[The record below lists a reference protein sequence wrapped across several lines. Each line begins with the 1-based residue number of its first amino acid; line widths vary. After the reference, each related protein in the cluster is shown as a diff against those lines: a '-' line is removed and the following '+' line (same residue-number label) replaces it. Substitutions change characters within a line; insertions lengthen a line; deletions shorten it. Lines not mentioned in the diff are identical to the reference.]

1 MNPKVSLVIGIICIS
16 FSPIFVKLA
25 GVSPISTSF
34 YRLFVAWL
42 LLAPYCIAKRR
53 LKIERKALLITLA
66 GGIVFGLDIYVWNVS
81 LHTISATVSTLLANL
96 TPIWV
101 GLLSFILFKR
111 RSGKMFWAGTAI
123 AMVGMVLL
131 VGYENILRLQ
141 FSIGIILAL
150 LSSLL
155 YTIFLMMTKSVLKTI
170 STQTFMFYN
179 MLASC
184 VFLLMI
190 ATLQQ
195 NNMVDYPAKALF
207 CFLGLGVICQL
218 SGWLAI
224 NRALT
229 FLDSTKVSIAL
240 LSVVAFAGFLA
251 AMILNEKLAFSEI
264 LGSVIVLA
272 GIAITFL
279 KPGRLVLK

>member
-1 MNPKVSLVIGIICIS
+1 MNPKASLVIGIICIS

-25 GVSPISTSF
+25 GVTPISSSF

-42 LLAPYCIAKRR
+42 LLAPYCIAKGL

-66 GGIVFGLDIYVWNVS
+66 GGVVFALDIYIWNMS
-81 LHTISATVSTLLANL
+81 LLTISATVSTLLANL

-101 GLLSFILFKR
+101 GVLSLLLFKK
-111 RSGKMFWAGTAI
+111 RSGNLFWIGTAI
-123 AMVGMVLL
+123 AIIGMVVLI
-131 VGYENILRLQ
+131 GYQNIIRLQ

-150 LSSLL
+150 LSSWF
-155 YTIFLMMTKSVLKTI
+155 YAFFIMMTKSVLKTI

-184 VFLLMI
+184 LFLLLI
-190 ATLQQ
+190 AAVQHE
-195 NNMVDYPAKALF
+195 NIIDYPAKAWF
-207 CFLGLGVICQL
+207 YFLGLGVICQL
-218 SGWLAI
+218 IGWLAI

-229 FLDSTKVSIAL
+229 FLESTKVSIAL
-240 LSVVAFAGFLA
+240 LSVTAFAGFSA
-251 AMILNEKLAFSEI
+251 AIFLKEKLAFAEI
-264 LGSVIVLA
+264 LGSAIVLG

-279 KPGRLVLK
+279 KPGKIALK